1 MALNSQMIPLG
12 TPAPDFTLPK
22 ADGSGDVSLHDYDDA
37 PALLVAFLC
46 VHCPYVKHVEE
57 ALGAMLAEY
66 DGKGLAV
73 IGISSNDT
81 EQYPEDAPDKMVEQ
95 AARAG
100 FTFPYVVDATQ
111 EVAKAYRA
119 ACTPDF
125 FLYDADRKLAY
136 RGQFDSSRHKND
148 LPLTGEDLRGAI
160 EHVLAGEPVPEP
172 HTPSQGCG
180 IKWKPGNEPAVQL
193 MFG

>member
-1 MALNSQMIPLG
+1 MALNSQMVPLG

-22 ADGSGDVSLHDYDDA
+22 ADGSGDVSLADFADA

-46 VHCPYVKHVEE
+46 VHCPYVKHIEP
-57 ALGAMLAEY
+57 AFGPLAAEFQQR
-66 DGKGLAV
+66 GLAV
-73 IGISSNDT
+73 VGISSNDT
-81 EQYPEDAPDKMVEQ
+81 EQYPDDAPEHMVEQ

-100 FTFPYVVDATQ
+100 FEFPYVVDASQ
-111 EVAKAYRA
+111 EVAKAYHA
-119 ACTPDF
+119 SCTPDL
-125 FLYDADRKLAY
+125 FLYGADRTLAY